1 MTDFAKSKDR
11 LAGALTA
18 VTGAMAAI
26 EGYHYQIGS
35 FSDMGPGFFP
45 FVLGCILMFLGLL
58 IAANR
63 GCDSLDET
71 SAMPPLDIRG
81 AGCIVGSI
89 VSFLI
94 VVRYG
99 GLLPAAFCAT
109 VVAAV
114 GDRDAKP
121 IGTIALGFVAV
132 VIGLVLF
139 HGVLKLPL
147 PLFSW
152 G

>member
-1 MTDFAKSKDR
+1 MTDLAKRKDHI
-11 LAGALTA
+11 AGALTA
-18 VTGAMAAI
+18 VTGTMAAI
-26 EGYHYQIGS
+26 EGYNYQIGS

-45 FVLGCILMFLGLL
+45 FILGCILILLGVL

-63 GCDSLDET
+63 GDGSPGET
-71 SAMPPLDIRG
+71 TEMPPLDIRG
-81 AGCIVGSI
+81 ASCIVGSI

-94 VVRYG
+94 IVRYG

-121 IGTIALGFVAV
+121 LGTVALGLVAV

-139 HGVLKLPL
+139 HGILKLPL